1 MVPTH
6 MFLTRGVGV
15 HREKLASFEQALRSA
30 GVAYCNLVSVSS
42 ILPPNCKIIPRK
54 RGEKLLNPGEI
65 THCVM
70 ARSETNER
78 NRLASA
84 SIGLA
89 VPTDRRTYG
98 YLSEHH
104 AHGETDEETGEY
116 TEDLAAQMLA
126 TTLGVEFDPNIAW
139 KEREQV
145 FKMAG
150 KIVRTQNIT
159 QSAIGKPNR
168 WTTVI
173 ALAVFIPE
181 ENLPTPFRQIFFWNE
196 HGQRDH
202 RRPAIRF
209 PDSGLGDVLG
219 SNNLAGHFEDLF
231 PFFPRNIRIEL

>member
-15 HREKLASFEQALRSA
+15 HKEKLASFEEALRSA

-42 ILPPNCKIIPRK
+42 ILPPNCKIISRK
-54 RGEKLLNPGEI
+54 RGEKLLSPGEI
-65 THCVM
+65 TFCVM

-78 NRLASA
+78 NRLISA
-84 SIGLA
+84 SVGLA
-89 VPTDRRTYG
+89 KPTDRNSYG

-126 TTLGVEFDPNIAW
+126 TTLGLEFDPNVAW

-145 FKMAG
+145 FKMGG
-150 KIVRTQNIT
+150 KIVKTSNIT
-159 QSAIGKPNR
+159 QSAIGKAGK

-173 ALAVFIPE
+173 ALAVFIPG
-181 ENLPTPFRQIFFWNE
+181 ENVAKRY
-196 HGQRDH
+196 
-202 RRPAIRF
+202 RR
-209 PDSGLGDVLG
+209 
-219 SNNLAGHFEDLF
+219 
-231 PFFPRNIRIEL
+231 

>member
-15 HREKLASFEQALRSA
+15 HKEKLASFEEALRSA

-42 ILPPNCKIIPRK
+42 ILPPNCKIISRN
-54 RGEKLLNPGEI
+54 RGEKLLSPGEI
-65 THCVM
+65 TFCVM

-78 NRLASA
+78 NRLISA
-84 SIGLA
+84 SVGLA
-89 VPTDRRTYG
+89 KPTDRNSYG

-126 TTLGVEFDPNIAW
+126 TTLGLEFDPNVAW

-145 FKMAG
+145 FKMGG
-150 KIVRTQNIT
+150 KIVKTSNIT
-159 QSAIGKPNR
+159 QSAIGKAGK

-173 ALAVFIPE
+173 ALAVFIPG
-181 ENLPTPFRQIFFWNE
+181 ENVAKRY
-196 HGQRDH
+196 
-202 RRPAIRF
+202 RR
-209 PDSGLGDVLG
+209 
-219 SNNLAGHFEDLF
+219 
-231 PFFPRNIRIEL
+231 

>member
-30 GVAYCNLVSVSS
+30 GIAYCNLVSVSS

-54 RGEKLLNPGEI
+54 IGEKLLRPGEI
-65 THCVM
+65 TYCVM
-70 ARSETNER
+70 ARTETSER
-78 NRLASA
+78 NRLISA

-89 VPTDRRTYG
+89 IPEGRHRTYG

-104 AHGETDEETGEY
+104 AYGETDEEAGDY

-126 TTLGVEFDPNIAW
+126 TTLGIEFDPNVAW

-145 FKMAG
+145 FKMGG

-159 QSAIGKPNR
+159 QSAIGKAKF
-168 WTTVI
+168 WTTVV
-173 ALAVFIPE
+173 ALAVFIPL
-181 ENLPTPFRQIFFWNE
+181 ENIPKTLR
-196 HGQRDH
+196 
-202 RRPAIRF
+202 IRNTRKKIK
-209 PDSGLGDVLG
+209 SLG
-219 SNNLAGHFEDLF
+219 E
-231 PFFPRNIRIEL
+231 